1 MCGALAISAPSASN
15 SAQEKSSRSLMFT
28 EVAVDWSATPISSA
42 IAMNRL
48 LKISSITG
56 SAEVPIA

>member
-1 MCGALAISAPSASN
+1 MLTERAVFASVAPIC
-15 SAQEKSSRSLMFT
+15 
-28 EVAVDWSATPISSA
+28 PA

-56 SAEVPIA
+56 STSVPTATRAGRG